1 MLIDIHCH
9 NDEHQQIIQVQQQHQ
24 MQSTIS
30 STSNAEYE
38 INRQAANAQQKLS
51 YGVHPWQARQETV
64 DAALLARAS
73 VIGEI
78 GLDTTWTEVPLDI
91 QRPVFQKQ
99 LELAAVY
106 HKPVVLHVKGCEREL
121 LEQIQKLPVV
131 HKLVHWYSSKHYLQQ
146 YLAVPNTWFS
156 VGPDVFDDAAVQ
168 NVAQQVPLERLFIE
182 SDGLEGISWAQ
193 DKPLDEIDYWQ
204 TMQHLYT
211 EVARLRKLTIIEL
224 EQQIEQNWQQFFA

>member
-30 STSNAEYE
+30 STSDAEYE
-38 INRQAANAQQKLS
+38 RNRQIANAQQKLS
-51 YGVHPWQARQETV
+51 YGIHPWQARQETV
-64 DAALLARAS
+64 DTGLLARVS

-78 GLDTTWTEVPLDI
+78 GLDTNWTDVPLDI

-99 LELAAVY
+99 LELAATD
-106 HKPVVLHVKGCEREL
+106 HKPVVLHVKGCEWEL
-121 LEQIQKLPVV
+121 LEQIQKFPAV
-131 HKLVHWYSSKHYLQQ
+131 HKLVHWYSAKHYLQQ

-156 VGPDVFDDAAVQ
+156 VGPDVFNDSAVQ
-168 NVAQQVPLERLFIE
+168 NVAQQVPAERIFIE

-193 DKPLDEIDYWQ
+193 NKPLDEIDYWQ
-204 TMQHLYT
+204 TMQHLYA
-211 EVARLRKLTIIEL
+211 EVARLRKMTAIKL

>member
-9 NDEHQQIIQVQQQHQ
+9 NDEHQKIIQVQQQHQ

-30 STSNAEYE
+30 STSSAEYE
-38 INRQAANAQQKLS
+38 RNRQVANAQQKLS

-64 DAALLARAS
+64 DTDLLARVS

-78 GLDTTWTEVPLDI
+78 GLDTTWTEVPLAI

-99 LELAAVY
+99 LELAAMN

-121 LEQIQKLPVV
+121 LEGIQEFPAV
-131 HKLVHWYSSKHYLQQ
+131 HKLVHWYSAKHYLQQ

-156 VGPDVFDDAAVQ
+156 VGPDVFNDSAVQ
-168 NVAQQVPLERLFIE
+168 NVAQQVPAERIFIE
-182 SDGLEGISWAQ
+182 SDGLEGISWVQ
-193 DKPLDEIDYWQ
+193 NKPLDEIDYWQ
-204 TMQHLYT
+204 TMQLLYD
-211 EVARLRKLTIIEL
+211 EVARLRKLTAIEL